1 MKKNNILTVLRVF
14 TALAVWFI
22 IYKCYGTFID
32 PMLEGKLP
40 QTVRLIFSAM
50 MVPYTLGIG
59 AAYLIV
65 RGIKKQDI
73 GQNTSVSVEV
83 TPGFILKSFL
93 VQMGMAMPVTMILNI
108 IMQVMGHPVQGM
120 TIEQVWGEN
129 KIFYLVLLLI
139 FAPIV
144 EELFFRKLFLDRL
157 LVLGEKKAI
166 LMSAILFGLPHLFSQ
181 GLPQLFSTFLVGLV
195 WADVRVKTGKLWP
208 GILLH
213 MLFNLYGCYFTIFMA
228 QNNGTAMIVVLLNL
242 IILPVSAI
250 IIRLSGRSKRPAT
263 AQVNL

>member
-1 MKKNNILTVLRVF
+1 
-14 TALAVWFI
+14 
-22 IYKCYGTFID
+22 
-32 PMLEGKLP
+32 
-40 QTVRLIFSAM
+40 
-50 MVPYTLGIG
+50 
-59 AAYLIV
+59 
-65 RGIKKQDI
+65 
-73 GQNTSVSVEV
+73 
-83 TPGFILKSFL
+83 
-93 VQMGMAMPVTMILNI
+93 
-108 IMQVMGHPVQGM
+108 M